1 MSQPDRPGRHWCLT
15 RCHTVGRVAALAALA
30 ARSETLG
37 AARLR
42 SALICARL
50 VALSASS
57 ERQALLSPLSSLLI
71 CTARLLAAFFCCHCR
86 WGAPSLSCSSCRCA
100 ALSSAIKDFR
110 SCAKV
115 CAGFAQGRP
124 QICALALRQLASSDC
139 RIPVGLRK
147 TGQPSMSTFFV
158 ALLSIAY
165 NAIWGFGR
173 STFTVNGFVRKW

>member
-1 MSQPDRPGRHWCLT
+1 MLWDATLCHNLT
-15 RCHTVGRVAALAALA
+15 APVDIGVSHDV
-30 ARSETLG
+30 TLSG
-37 AARLR
+37 A
-42 SALICARL
+42 SP
-50 VALSASS
+50 LS
-57 ERQALLSPLSSLLI
+57 LLSPLSSLLI

-139 RIPVGLRK
+139 RIPDGLRK

-173 STFTVNGFVRKW
+173 SAFTVNGFVRKW